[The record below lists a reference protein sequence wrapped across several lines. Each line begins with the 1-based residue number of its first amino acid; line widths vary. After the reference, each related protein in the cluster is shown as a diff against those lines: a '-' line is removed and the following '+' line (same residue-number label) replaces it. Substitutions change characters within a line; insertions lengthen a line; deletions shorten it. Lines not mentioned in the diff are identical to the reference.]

1 MSSTRK
7 GITNEELYFCA
18 RSCLHVH
25 TDAEEE
31 TMTRNDVA
39 AIIIHVFNAWNN
51 QVPQVEKRY
60 KELLSTWEQILGDLT
75 VEEVN
80 GAVRSLIAL
89 DRANMPRP
97 GTIRREALSKRLDA
111 PPPSWEAWVKLRE
124 LGEGVNSGNQTIQSV
139 GDVHEVLRK
148 TIIRLGGSQAFT
160 LSTNGDRQFFIEAF
174 SQEAS
179 RWEEEN
185 YSTHG

>member
-1 MSSTRK
+1 MRK
-7 GITNEELYFCA
+7 VGTNDDLCF
-18 RSCLHVH
+18 RIHSCLHVPAV
-25 TDAEEE
+25 AEKEP
-31 TMTRNDVA
+31 MTRNDVA

-80 GAVRSLIAL
+80 GAVRTLIAL

-111 PPPSWEAWVKLRE
+111 PPAAWEAWVKLRE
-124 LGEGVNSGNQTIQSV
+124 LGEGVNSGTQSLASV
-139 GDVHEVLRK
+139 GEVHEVLRK

-160 LSTNGDRQFFIEAF
+160 LATNGDRQFFIEAF

-185 YSTHG
+185 YSTNG